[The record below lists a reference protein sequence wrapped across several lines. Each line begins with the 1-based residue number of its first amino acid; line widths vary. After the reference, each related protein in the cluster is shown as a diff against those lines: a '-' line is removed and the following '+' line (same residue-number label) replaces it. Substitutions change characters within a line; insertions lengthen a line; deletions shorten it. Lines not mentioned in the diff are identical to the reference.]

1 MKLQDNNTAKH
12 FRMIQVSKF
21 EYKSG
26 EIKAG
31 LFQIILKRFRLH
43 CVFQSMN
50 CQRREVRNY
59 FHHLIEQLWK
69 GFKYGNHLIKAAW
82 KPGKLYKMF
91 KECSI
96 GIIINSVNSLMMNWK
111 ESVVCCLTHWF
122 EESEFKFYMTF
133 AFKISSSESLISI
146 DPFLKFTVKRICL
159 WLMTL
164 PSRSHSPFNTYAA
177 KSPVSLLL
185 RRFTLKQFATT
196 DDRERLHQTWW
207 K

>member
-12 FRMIQVSKF
+12 FRMIQVPKF

-111 ESVVCCLTHWF
+111 ESVVCCLTHCLKKLLMHGRF
-122 EESEFKFYMTF
+122 CLIMASNLS
-133 AFKISSSESLISI
+133 ISHWHMLE
-146 DPFLKFTVKRICL
+146 
-159 WLMTL
+159 
-164 PSRSHSPFNTYAA
+164 RS
-177 KSPVSLLL
+177 SLLVFSSL
-185 RRFTLKQFATT
+185 SNRSYQWSSIRSMQNLFT
-196 DDRERLHQTWW
+196 
-207 K
+207 